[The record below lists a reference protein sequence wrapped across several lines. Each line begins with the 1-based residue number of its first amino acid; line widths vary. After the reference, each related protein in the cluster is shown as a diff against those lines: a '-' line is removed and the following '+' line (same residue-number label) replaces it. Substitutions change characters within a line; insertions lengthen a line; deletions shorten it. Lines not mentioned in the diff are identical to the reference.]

1 MTRHKRIRK
10 VAKDWWDA
18 KENAATHPNVNHW
31 PQLKARVTLTVL
43 LILLAFLVYL
53 VVALV
58 AVLVVILGLPIAIWR
73 QFDRIHSLWSDKRR
87 YKPPEVVR

>member
-43 LILLAFLVYL
+43 LILLGCLLYL
-53 VVALV
+53 AISVVCALWI
-58 AVLVVILGLPIAIWR
+58 AIGLPIALWR
-73 QFDRIHSLWSDKRR
+73 QFDRIHKLWSDKRR
-87 YKPPEVVR
+87 FKPPEVVR